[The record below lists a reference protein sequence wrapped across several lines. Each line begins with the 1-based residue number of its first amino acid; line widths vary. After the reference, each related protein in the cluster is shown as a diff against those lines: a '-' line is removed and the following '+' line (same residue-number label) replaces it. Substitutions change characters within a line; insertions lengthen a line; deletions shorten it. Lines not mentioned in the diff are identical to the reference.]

1 MQGGQPCPGARGGRV
16 GHLGAQLHSQASG
29 LAVRAGAAATPGL
42 GVVMPGLGCCSEVL
56 PLKKQQIYPDSP
68 ASRRKEGSERVACR
82 LHIVGLLTGSSSYF
96 SYRILELFNFSLLS

>member
-56 PLKKQQIYPDSP
+56 PLKKQQIYTDSP

-82 LHIVGLLTGSSSYF
+82 LHIVRITHWQFKLFFLQDTGV
-96 SYRILELFNFSLLS
+96 I